1 MCKLS
6 PENTIS
12 NLEMSFQKLDFNSK
26 CESEM
31 KEASETTLKHFMQR
45 RTVREFSDK
54 KVPIEI
60 IKNAVKSASSA
71 PSGANKQ
78 PWYFGIVK
86 DPKVKK
92 RIRLAAEKEEKLF
105 YEQRA
110 PESWLQDLNQ
120 FDTDWHKPFLETAP
134 FLIAVFKQNYD
145 LGRAD
150 KRKNYYVNESVGI
163 AIGFLLVALH
173 NAGLATLVH
182 TPSPM
187 GFLEKILNRP
197 QNEKAVVLIPVGY
210 PATNTKVPK
219 LKKKSFEDVA
229 TIF

>member
-1 MCKLS
+1 
-6 PENTIS
+6 
-12 NLEMSFQKLDFNSK
+12 MSFQKLDHNPYPESK
-26 CESEM
+26 MIERS
-31 KEASETTLKHFMQR
+31 TTFFDLMLQR
-45 RTVREFSDK
+45 RTIRDFSDRPI
-54 KVPIEI
+54 PIEI
-60 IKNAVKSASSA
+60 IQNAILTASSA

-92 RIRLAAEKEEKLF
+92 NIRLAAEKEEKLF
-105 YEQRA
+105 YEKRA

-120 FDTDWHKPFLETAP
+120 FDTDWHKPFLEKAP

-210 PATNTKVPK
+210 PAANTKVPK